1 VDTNRVH
8 LDDHDDTLEAHY
20 ACLER
25 PCACLE
31 GWVFVGYID
40 EFGKEREASY
50 PAAAARIAYSPTP
63 IAYAATAGEGA
74 NRAPSGQGE
83 TNVCAT
89 DRAGVSFGVSR
100 PFFLSTGNLAHLGDA
115 VASLRWHDTGG

>member
-1 VDTNRVH
+1 VNRNAE
-8 LDDHDDTLEAHY
+8 DEA
-20 ACLER
+20 A
-25 PCACLE
+25 A
-31 GWVFVGYID
+31 G
-40 EFGKEREASY
+40 A
-50 PAAAARIAYSPTP
+50 AAAARIADSPTP

-74 NRAPSGQGE
+74 TRAPSGQGK